1 MMGVLNVTPDSFS
14 DGGRFRTPEA
24 ALAHGRRLAADG
36 ADIIDVGGESTRPG
50 AQTVPEDEE
59 RRRVVPVIAEL
70 TRLGVPISVD
80 TQKAAVADA
89 ALRAGATI
97 VNDVSAGRA
106 DPEMLGVVATHGAGV
121 VLMHMRG
128 EPRTMQQD
136 PRYRD
141 VVAEVGDF
149 LAERVDAARAAG
161 VPADRIVVDPGIGFG
176 KTAEHSWALLR
187 ATPVLAARVPAPL
200 LVGPSR
206 KSFLR
211 AVGAPD
217 DPMGRDAAT
226 AATAVWALRHGAA
239 MVRVHDV
246 AGCRAALA
254 AWARVEAAAS
264 GAGPAPGAV
273 SRAHP
278 PGRAGRA
285 GRTTPAVAAGERAA
299 GA

>member
-14 DGGRFRTPEA
+14 DGGRFWAPA
-24 ALAHGRRLAADG
+24 DALTHGRRLVADG
-36 ADIIDVGGESTRPG
+36 ADVIDVGGESTRPG
-50 AQTVPEDEE
+50 AQPVPEDEE
-59 RRRVVPVIAEL
+59 RRRVVPVVAAL
-70 TRLGVPISVD
+70 AGLGTPISVD

-106 DPEMLGVVATHGAGV
+106 DPEMLGVVARHDAGV

-128 EPRTMQQD
+128 EPRTRQHD

-161 VPADRIVVDPGIGFG
+161 VAADRIVVDPGIGFG

-217 DPMGRDAAT
+217 DPAGRDAAT
-226 AATAVWALRHGAA
+226 AVTAVWALRHGAA

-254 AWARVEAAAS
+254 ARARVEGAAS
-264 GAGPAPGAV
+264 RARPSRRAP
-273 SRAHP
+273 S
-278 PGRAGRA
+278 PGG
-285 GRTTPAVAAGERAA
+285 TTPAVTVGGRAG
-299 GA
+299 GT